1 MQTLTTMKS
10 LTVTGPGV
18 AEFLETERPPVGP
31 RDVAVKIKACGICGS
46 DVFYVQ
52 RGGIPP
58 RDSHTPLGHEPAGE
72 IVEVGAE
79 VQGAAVGDHVVI
91 NPMAN
96 RDGII
101 GNGGA
106 QGALSDE
113 VVLFDAEGGRALP
126 GDPRRGA
133 VGGRRAQRADGRGV
147 PRRQSLRRGRRL
159 EGRRLRR
166 GPVGLGAAIGF
177 KSKGAAHVVVVD
189 IQPSRLERALLIG
202 ADAVIN
208 SAEEDVAER
217 LKELHGEV
225 PGFMGRGSKAATD
238 VYFDAAGAPVV
249 IETALK
255 AMRNR
260 GVLTIVAVHKKPV
273 ELDLQELLTTEPDI
287 RLAMGYPTEIFEVT
301 DSIIEHWDKY
311 QHIISDIVPFAEAE
325 RAMTLASTPGAA
337 DKVVVIFD

>member
-79 VQGAAVGDHVVI
+79 VTGAAVGDHVVI

-113 VVLFDAEGGRALP
+113 VVLFDAEAGVHFRVIPDEVPWAVAALNEP
-126 GDPRRGA
+126 MAVAYHGVNRSGA
-133 VGGRRAQRADGRGV
+133 G
-147 PRRQSLRRGRRL
+147 
-159 EGRRLRR
+159 EGSKVVVFGA

-337 DKVVVIFD
+337 DKVVVTFD